1 MGEIENI
8 LTKEVEKLLKIDVAK
23 AKRIEKFQE
32 ENSEKLD
39 DVILAH
45 ILNLKNLIDYTPF
58 DEIRDI
64 VSEEEVIYSIKFLAK
79 KSIELNKLQESFSLK
94 QSVNYFS
101 LIGQQLDTITTEH
114 YSGDFF
120 ELFGTTIAH
129 TKDVVQLL
137 LSFLTTFYIEY
148 IDYDKEKLIELEA
161 IISEIL

>member
-1 MGEIENI
+1 MNRIENI
-8 LTKEVEKLLKIDVAK
+8 LTEEVEKLLKIDVAK

-58 DEIRDI
+58 DQISGI

-101 LIGQQLDTITTEH
+101 LIGQQLDTITTEY

-120 ELFGTTIAH
+120 EFFGTTIAH

-148 IDYDKEKLIELEA
+148 TNYDKEKLMELEA
-161 IISEIL
+161 IIKETI